1 MRRVLGGAVLDE
13 MGGFPRPSGR
23 GSIAARLTT
32 APVTHCRCFPRP
44 SGRGSI
50 AAYLAAD
57 HPDKGID
64 LPPAIRPGLHCGK
77 SRWNAIAAVAR
88 LPPAIRPG
96 LHCGHSIVQDRFP
109 GIPPSPGHQAGAPL
123 RPLFGEAPLAHDLP
137 SPGHQAGAPLRQLV
151 LSEHNRL
158 RLASSPGHQAGAPLR
173 PAVGVMS
180 CGSAALLPPAIRP
193 GLHCGRGP
201 VGLGIT
207 GGCRPSPGHQA
218 GAPLRRS
225 LVVRL
230 ASGVWF
236 FPRPSGRGSI
246 AACWSGCSRPGTRRL
261 PPAIRPGLHCGD
273 QIVNGDDDGEISFPR
288 PSGRG
293 SIAAIGC
300 ARPHHSATRTSPG
313 HQAGAPLRR
322 PGSRKVSNRSP
333 GFPRPSG
340 RGSIAATPPAGRSTS
355 SGPLL
360 PPAIRPG
367 LHCGAVRSWR
377 RGAVLRDL
385 PPAIRPGLH
394 CGAAPWDTSRGA
406 GRLPPAIRPGLHCG
420 PELEIPAKI
429 DTDASPGHQAG
440 APLRL
445 RAELGHRRQARRLP
459 PAIRPGLHC
468 GQRRGALLDL
478 RLHLPPAIRPGLHC
492 GAYSSSAEHRG
503 RSSFPRPSGR
513 GSIAACRT

>member
-193 GLHCGRGP
+193 GLHWLFGWLPGCGS
-201 VGLGIT
+201 
-207 GGCRPSPGHQA
+207 SPGHQA
-218 GAPLRRS
+218 GAPLRR
-225 LVVRL
+225 
-230 ASGVWF
+230 
-236 FPRPSGRGSI
+236 
-246 AACWSGCSRPGTRRL
+246 
-261 PPAIRPGLHCGD
+261 
-273 QIVNGDDDGEISFPR
+273 
-288 PSGRG
+288 
-293 SIAAIGC
+293 
-300 ARPHHSATRTSPG
+300 
-313 HQAGAPLRR
+313 AGAAAVDPVLDD
-322 PGSRKVSNRSP
+322 
-333 GFPRPSG
+333 FPRPSG
-340 RGSIAATPPAGRSTS
+340 RGSIAATRS
-355 SGPLL
+355 
-360 PPAIRPG
+360 
-367 LHCGAVRSWR
+367 
-377 RGAVLRDL
+377 
-385 PPAIRPGLH
+385 
-394 CGAAPWDTSRGA
+394 
-406 GRLPPAIRPGLHCG
+406 
-420 PELEIPAKI
+420 
-429 DTDASPGHQAG
+429 
-440 APLRL
+440 
-445 RAELGHRRQARRLP
+445 
-459 PAIRPGLHC
+459 
-468 GQRRGALLDL
+468 
-478 RLHLPPAIRPGLHC
+478 
-492 GAYSSSAEHRG
+492 
-503 RSSFPRPSGR
+503 
-513 GSIAACRT
+513 